1 MRDPSKI
8 VSFILLLLITMLSYS
23 LFIGK
28 GGWLR
33 IRNLNQQISQQRDAN
48 VQQKTRNDALTAEVR
63 DLKKGT
69 DALEEHA
76 RTDLGMVRQGETFYR
91 YVPPPS
97 QNDSQSVNPAAQ
109 SSKNK

>member
-1 MRDPSKI
+1 MRDPGKI
-8 VSFILLLLITMLSYS
+8 VSLFLLLLITLLSYS

-33 IRNLNQQISQQRDAN
+33 IRSLSQQISQQKDAN
-48 VQQKTRNDALTAEVR
+48 VQQKMRNDALSAEVK
-63 DLKKGT
+63 DLKQGT

-91 YVPPPS
+91 YVNPS
-97 QNDSQSVNPAAQ
+97 AGPSP
-109 SSKNK
+109 KNTP